1 MSMAVRAPSPGRSS
15 ETAVRDTGTQS
26 APHSGER
33 WNKSHRNSI
42 EGALLLKRNVHRFLQ
57 HITTKLNLGSHG
69 HSATSAQPGSDDQSF
84 SEAHTVHH
92 HRPPHPPK
100 RHHNHHH
107 HGLRHPQ
114 LQQHVLDDAPSN
126 QQQQQS
132 DAAPSTVAAAAP
144 SRCSLEPFLVKAG
157 ISELAFTTLL
167 SDLSNIAYN
176 VDDPAWRRASPG
188 GGIEAEEEEAQQ
200 GTSPLVNW
208 LVANQLSFVSC
219 SETRAHGPL
228 PLPERAA
235 TRRTATAAAT
245 AAAASPPPAATAA
258 AALKAAAAS
267 IPVCSEADSQEFAM
281 TETAK
286 QLLTLSVVPESG
298 ACGEIVSAAEA
309 LTGSPARSPRGSS
322 PRLFRPDVE

>member
-69 HSATSAQPGSDDQSF
+69 HSATSAQPSSDDQSF

-100 RHHNHHH
+100 RHHHHH

-114 LQQHVLDDAPSN
+114 PQQHVLDDAPSTGN
-126 QQQQQS
+126 QQQQS
-132 DAAPSTVAAAAP
+132 DAAPSAVPAAAP

-157 ISELAFTTLL
+157 IAELAFTTLL

-188 GGIEAEEEEAQQ
+188 GGIEAAASAAQQ
-200 GTSPLVNW
+200 GASPLDNW
-208 LVANQLSFVSC
+208 LVANQLTFVSC
-219 SETRAHGPL
+219 SETRAHG

-258 AALKAAAAS
+258 AALKAPAAS
-267 IPVCSEADSQEFAM
+267 IPVCSEADSQQFAM
-281 TETAK
+281 TATAK

-298 ACGEIVSAAEA
+298 AYGEVAAAEA
-309 LTGSPARSPRGSS
+309 LTVSPARSPRGSS